1 MIFKAHYK
9 TYLCIKENLRKKSRL
24 LPFSQ
29 SQHILKHL
37 KGNSTL
43 TTTFSILS
51 ILQAGVFSEFK
62 ICNTI
67 LSLIFLTVN
76 QVSMNTVGLTVCI
89 LIFK

>member
-9 TYLCIKENLRKKSRL
+9 TYHCIKENLREKSKL

-29 SQHILKHL
+29 SQHVLKHL

-43 TTTFSILS
+43 TATFS

-62 ICNTI
+62 ICNII

-76 QVSMNTVGLTVCI
+76 QVSMNIVGLTVCI